1 MIKQNNDQESLLIYF
16 MAFMEL
22 SQELEK
28 EIGDDVAFVFEKTI
42 EDGKKKVNKLTKQQR
57 SNLLSFAKES
67 LTDLSTDATWDM
79 WTGGIHNS
87 N

>member
-16 MAFMEL
+16 MAFMDI
-22 SQELEK
+22 SKELEK
-28 EIGDDVAFVFEKTI
+28 EIGDDVAFLFEKII
-42 EDGKKKVNKLTKQQR
+42 EAGKKKVNKLTKQQR

-79 WTGGIHNS
+79 WRGGIHNS

>member
-1 MIKQNNDQESLLIYF
+1 MIKQDQETLLVYF

-42 EDGKKKVNKLTKQQR
+42 EDGKKKVNKLTQKQR

>member
-1 MIKQNNDQESLLIYF
+1 MIKQNDQDSLLIYF

-22 SQELEK
+22 SKELEK

-42 EDGKKKVNKLTKQQR
+42 KMGKKKVNKLTKQQR

-79 WTGGIHNS
+79 WSGGIHND
-87 N
+87 

>member
-1 MIKQNNDQESLLIYF
+1 MIKQDQETLLVYF

-67 LTDLSTDATWDM
+67 LTDLSSDAAWDM
-79 WTGGIHNS
+79 WSGWNT
-87 N
+87 

>member
-1 MIKQNNDQESLLIYF
+1 MIKQDQETLLVYF

-42 EDGKKKVNKLTKQQR
+42 EDGKKKVNKLTQKQR

-79 WTGGIHNS
+79 WRGGIHNS